1 MTFDTQQTPSIYVTK
16 LSLKRKRI
24 KAALTNKDFFIYKK
38 IIIIKNKN
46 KKEEEEEEEEERF
59 EYFWV
64 IFIGMN

>member
-1 MTFDTQQTPSIYVTK
+1 MTFDTQQTPSIYVRK

-46 KKEEEEEEEEERF
+46 KEEEEEEEEEERF